1 MKQSSAYRHLLN
13 HKGFKTFQ
21 CYICDQSFLEK
32 NALVK
37 HSLSH
42 EEDRSDRPFKCSIC
56 KEKFSNQ
63 LILEKHAVLHDSTR
77 NFECDM
83 CNYRYLTISY
93 LRQHK
98 ENVHNSAIS
107 DEKYECPECDL
118 ILSSSIGMRRHMKR
132 SGHQPYQ
139 CKSCPRRFWNQ
150 TRLEKHSQLHNL
162 LRKFQCDICN
172 YRFPDKSSL
181 GRHLDVC
188 RN

>member
-1 MKQSSAYRHLLN
+1 MHVDLRPYISNVCLKSFKRKNHLELHTLVHTGEEQAYECKYYDKRMKQSSAYRHLLN

-37 HSLSH
+37 HSLSYK
-42 EEDRSDRPFKCSIC
+42 EDRSDRPFKCSIC
-56 KEKFSNQ
+56 KDKFSNQ
-63 LILEKHAVLHDSTR
+63 LNLEKHSVLHDSKR

-107 DEKYECPECDL
+107 DEK
-118 ILSSSIGMRRHMKR
+118 
-132 SGHQPYQ
+132 
-139 CKSCPRRFWNQ
+139 
-150 TRLEKHSQLHNL
+150 
-162 LRKFQCDICN
+162 
-172 YRFPDKSSL
+172 
-181 GRHLDVC
+181 
-188 RN
+188 